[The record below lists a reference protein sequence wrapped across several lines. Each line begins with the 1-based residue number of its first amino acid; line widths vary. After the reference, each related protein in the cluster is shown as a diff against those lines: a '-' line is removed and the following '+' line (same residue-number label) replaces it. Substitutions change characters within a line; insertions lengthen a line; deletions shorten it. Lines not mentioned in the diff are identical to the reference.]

1 MGSTNVYLSSVSPSN
16 PYRRI
21 YPHINRESRMPPLL
35 PLSLTVSG
43 FPLHPSVP
51 KTSPNAASKLAP
63 NPTLSHAL
71 NIILL
76 STTTLP
82 LSLSL
87 LNSKSFFP
95 ISKEEDLHAGRL
107 QLPTGTT
114 VVITDNAMTEG
125 RVSETG
131 NHWLTLAL

>member
-1 MGSTNVYLSSVSPSN
+1 MGSTNDRLSNVSPSK
-16 PYRRI
+16 PYRYI
-21 YPHINRESRMPPLL
+21 YLHPDRESRIPPLL
-35 PLSLTVSG
+35 PLSLTVSD
-43 FPLHPSVP
+43 FPPHQSVP
-51 KTSPNAASKLAP
+51 KTSPDVESKPAP

-71 NIILL
+71 NIILS

-82 LSLSL
+82 MSLSL
-87 LNSKSFFP
+87 LNGKSFFP

-107 QLPTGTT
+107 QLPAGTT

-131 NHWLTLAL
+131 DH